1 MLITKITSFT
11 FYLQLIA
18 FKDCQE
24 PVTAFVWVIPNF
36 SWLQAQRAC
45 FSFTFTLA
53 EQPAFRLCGWVWLAS
68 SHRKQIIC
76 KLELRPAL
84 LNGSQNVHLAW
95 SWDLCCLSQISRE
108 TARVSSVGWMPGRLW
123 KLWASVEA
131 SFRPGFQRHRLSK
144 VEALRTENLM

>member
-1 MLITKITSFT
+1 MLITKITIST
-11 FYLQLIA
+11 FYVQLIV
-18 FKDCQE
+18 FKGCQH
-24 PVTAFVWVIPNF
+24 PVTAFVWAIPNF

-53 EQPAFRLCGWVWLAS
+53 EQPALRLCRWIWLAS
-68 SHRKQIIC
+68 SHRKQITC
-76 KLELRPAL
+76 KPELRLAL

-108 TARVSSVGWMPGRLW
+108 AARVSSVGWMPGRLW

-131 SFRPGFQRHRLSK
+131 CFRPSFERCSFSK
-144 VEALRTENLM
+144 V